1 MYNCEVKDFPP
12 VINAVTM
19 PYPTD
24 GKLASSTSRRD
35 FFFIFSRVVFHAVPW
50 LTERLEEANDKLY
63 CTAQQTISR
72 PQMAANNNTFII
84 YIAKPLGN
92 VKV

>member
-1 MYNCEVKDFPP
+1 MKKGTIEKGRQWKEDKQVEKERKTEFP
-12 VINAVTM
+12 
-19 PYPTD
+19 
-24 GKLASSTSRRD
+24 
-35 FFFIFSRVVFHAVPW
+35 FFFIFSRVVFRAVPW

-63 CTAQQTISR
+63 CTAQQTISK